1 MGGSRDSPTGTNLDD
16 RTGRYPW
23 VKVVEAGTSRRD
35 AERVLALTRQEAERI
50 AREHEE
56 AKQYRSALNQ
66 DKATADELDRAAR
79 GSRRGKSER
88 QHRLKDPSTL

>member
-1 MGGSRDSPTGTNLDD
+1 MGGAGFTNRKDER

-23 VKVVEAGTSRRD
+23 VKVVEATGQAAGD

-66 DKATADELDRAAR
+66 DKATADEGPGGRAVPACR
-79 GSRRGKSER
+79 A
-88 QHRLKDPSTL
+88 